1 MQGDLRLAL
10 TYTALDLFTVNP
22 WPVGPELSEQ
32 EKTAILFS
40 FLERVCETESGKRI
54 TLTSLRIPNLC
65 GEELSACYFD
75 ANGERKKLVYTIDTM
90 LIAAGKIKGAGFG
103 FSAGAASVV
112 GTTWISYNG
121 MQYVIAPSSP
131 DSIVRSLGAME
142 TILLVDAAKI
152 LKEGVTLDLD
162 VYDVFGKNGFVAY
175 LTKIFAEIGIDT
187 ASLQTISQV
196 EKAIESKSDEEY
208 YENLRKLI
216 EIAKN
221 LQ

>member
-1 MQGDLRLAL
+1 LVGSGGI
-10 TYTALDLFTVNP
+10 TALLLASAGFSVF
-22 WPVGPELSEQ
+22 S
-32 EKTAILFS
+32 TAGSADFS
-40 FLERVCETESGKRI
+40 
-54 TLTSLRIPNLC
+54 
-65 GEELSACYFD
+65 SAFS
-75 ANGERKKLVYTIDTM
+75 AGAAS
-90 LIAAGKIKGAGFG
+90 AAGSAAFSAFTSAAG